1 MQKVRDKWAKSREHL
16 TAIATIIV
24 VPFVIGGA
32 IVGYLA
38 FHDQN
43 SHNSKQEASQN
54 AAAVRAQAERVSA
67 TTIAGEGGFPISNLG
82 HGRSATRVALY
93 NRSNAPIYDVVV
105 TLVLVQGAGPRF
117 GDEEHERLMKQEFQ
131 RYFGTVPP
139 GQYEA
144 QVSPMWAGMMARPG
158 IEIAFNDSN
167 GRSWVRYANGQ
178 VVALNGSTAAY
189 YHLEEPAN
197 WVSPKPRP

>member
-1 MQKVRDKWAKSREHL
+1 MQKVRDMWAKSREHL
-16 TAIATIIV
+16 TAIATIVV

-38 FHDQN
+38 FHDEN
-43 SHNSKQEASQN
+43 SRDSKQEASQ
-54 AAAVRAQAERVSA
+54 AAATVRAQAERVSA

-82 HGRSATRVALY
+82 HGRSATRIALY

-117 GDEEHERLMKQEFQ
+117 GAEVKERFLRHEFQ
-131 RYFGTVPP
+131 RYFGSVPP

-144 QVSPMWAGMMARPG
+144 QVSQMWAGMMARPG
-158 IEIAFNDSN
+158 IEIAFRDSN
-167 GRSWVRYANGQ
+167 GRTWVRYANGQ
-178 VVALNGSTAAY
+178 LVALNEPTATY
-189 YHLEEPAN
+189 YKLEEPVN
-197 WVSPKPRP
+197 WVSPKPLP